1 MILLSDELWSI
12 ANNSKSFAN
21 GTKLIIKN
29 NLGLYKHSDI
39 YLIWDFQKH
48 GSNGTK
54 IDLARKDV
62 SNYLLLT
69 GLDGSNYKLMT
80 FGSSRK

>member
-1 MILLSDELWSI
+1 MILLSDELSSK

-21 GTKLIIKN
+21 GSKSIIRN

-39 YLIWDFQKH
+39 QKHYH

-54 IDLARKDV
+54 I
-62 SNYLLLT
+62 
-69 GLDGSNYKLMT
+69 
-80 FGSSRK
+80 